1 MPTNEEIC
9 KVLTEEI
16 LGKCWHEHKGKH
28 DSAVGRYGPNGCLT
42 VFRCDKCNI
51 IMSNSAET
59 YIYNPDFSDRNQ
71 LGELYDK
78 IQEMGLWEEFI
89 RYNQEFIGSKPTP
102 FRYANSFDY
111 IISFMFDPDRSLKT
125 VYPWWKGR
133 GK

>member
-78 IQEMGLWEEFI
+78 IQEMGLWEEFV
-89 RYNQEFIGSKPTP
+89 RYLVRNF
-102 FRYANSFDY
+102 NCL
-111 IISFMFDPDRSLKT
+111 DRSTFPTVCTWVFCPARAFDT